1 MNKRFIAN
9 TSWIIGG
16 QIIKNLLGFVV
27 SIMTANMLGPSN
39 FGVLGYITSITNLF
53 TAIAN
58 LGLGN
63 IIIKEIIKNKGKE
76 GTVVGTA
83 MTMQTISSSISY
95 GLVVLTIFVLNKTDK
110 IMMIC
115 ALLQS
120 LTLVFSTFDNISYYF
135 QSRLESKFPTIISM
149 AAYFVMQG
157 YKIILLVT
165 KKSVEWFAF
174 AATLDI
180 AIVGIVLVICYKAR
194 KGPKLGFS
202 LDIAKALLKQ
212 SGPFII
218 AGSVSVIYTS
228 LDRIMLK
235 ELLGAT
241 DPVAYYNVAYTIS
254 HVWVFVVSAFISS
267 FSPLIYEALHEE
279 GADGDVYKVRTRQM
293 YCLTF
298 WLGAMASIAIMII
311 TPFLIKYAYKEVY
324 RVAIVPTMILTWA
337 SVFAYLGVAR
347 GVQFVCENKQ
357 KYISLLALLTVVV
370 NASLNVILIPRLSV
384 VGAAIA
390 TLVSEFFVCII
401 APLLLK
407 PTRNIAINILQG
419 IVFKGVN
426 IKPLINSIKN
436 RFFKKSASAVAVEQ
450 NAVQNDCKQT
460 DKSETNNIDNGTIDN
475 SIEQNSNASVVQAE
489 VSEIITT
496 DNMTDDKQELT

>member
-27 SIMTANMLGPSN
+27 GIITANMLGPSN
-39 FGVLGYITSITNLF
+39 FGVLGYVTSITTLF
-53 TAIAN
+53 TAVAN

-63 IIIKEIIKNKGKE
+63 IIIKEIIKNKGNE
-76 GTVVGTA
+76 GAVVGSA
-83 MTMQTISSSISY
+83 MTMQIISSSISY
-95 GLVVLTIFVLNKTDK
+95 GLVILTIFVLNKTDK
-110 IMMIC
+110 VMMIC

-157 YKIILLVT
+157 YKIFLLAT

-180 AIVGIVLVICYKAR
+180 AILGIVLVICYKAR
-194 KGPKLGFS
+194 KSPKLKFS
-202 LDIAKALLKQ
+202 WNISKALLKQ

-218 AGSVSVIYTS
+218 AGSVSVIYAS

-267 FSPLIYEALHEE
+267 FSPLIYEALREE
-279 GADGDVYKVRTRQM
+279 GADSDVYKVRTRQM

-298 WLGAMASIAIMII
+298 WLGAMASIAIMVIS
-311 TPFLIKYAYKEVY
+311 PFLIKYAYKEVY
-324 RVAIVPTMILTWA
+324 RVSIVPTMILTWA

-357 KYISLLALLTVVV
+357 KYIILLALLTVAV
-370 NASLNVILIPRLSV
+370 NATLNAILIPRLTV
-384 VGAAIA
+384 VGASIA
-390 TLVSEFFVCII
+390 TLISEFFVCII
-401 APLLLK
+401 APLFFK
-407 PTRNIAINILQG
+407 QTRNIAANILQG
-419 IVFKGVN
+419 IVFKGVK
-426 IKPLINSIKN
+426 IKPLINSSKS
-436 RFFKKSASAVAVEQ
+436 RFFKKSAPAVSDSQSEENRTTLTENKEECYVNSAVEIDKKSDNIEIPQ
-450 NAVQNDCKQT
+450 TNKDEKQ
-460 DKSETNNIDNGTIDN
+460 K
-475 SIEQNSNASVVQAE
+475 
-489 VSEIITT
+489 
-496 DNMTDDKQELT
+496 